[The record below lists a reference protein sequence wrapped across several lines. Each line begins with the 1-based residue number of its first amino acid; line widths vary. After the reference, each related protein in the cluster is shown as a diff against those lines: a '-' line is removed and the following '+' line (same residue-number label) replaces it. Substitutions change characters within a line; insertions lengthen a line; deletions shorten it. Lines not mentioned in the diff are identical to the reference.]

1 MSSDIIHPS
10 VAVPVRRRQV
20 FYLPGYDP
28 FPPRRYRELYR
39 REAAEQAAIS
49 GYSIALQAREDSRGF
64 GWRVVAEI
72 DAIRTET
79 DVDVLVWS
87 DIVRASRPAS
97 ILVTYIDALRTAWIY
112 LSTGALFR
120 LVRLRKGPVVAA
132 LYPVV
137 VLLVQAQL
145 AALAGWAVW
154 RGAGAILPGGW
165 GAVGVP
171 AAFAAAYAVL
181 RAFKRADG
189 RIFAYYLMH
198 DFAYAAAGR
207 GAYAPDLEAR
217 IEVFA
222 GQIAS
227 ALEGDVDEVLVVGH
241 SSGAHLA
248 VSAVARAR
256 TARTQGARPALSL
269 LTLGHVVPMMTFL
282 PKATRLRGDLKA
294 LSQTADVTW
303 LDVSA
308 PGDGC
313 CFALCDPV
321 AVSGQ
326 GEGARWPV
334 VISARFTATL
344 SAARRRALRWRF
356 FRIHFQYL
364 CAFDDPRGYD
374 YFRITA
380 GPKTLAEQVTGR
392 KQSPS
397 RRTRPQTAFTQAES
411 T

>member
-1 MSSDIIHPS
+1 MSSETFPPS
-10 VAVPVRRRQV
+10 NTAPVTRRQV
-20 FYLPGYDP
+20 FYVPGYDP

-39 REAAEQAAIS
+39 REAAAQAAIA
-49 GYSIALQAREDSRGF
+49 GYRIALHPRGERRGS
-64 GWRVVAEI
+64 GWRVLAEI
-72 DAIRTET
+72 DGSVTET
-79 DVDVLVWS
+79 DVEVLVWS
-87 DIVRASRPAS
+87 DIVRASRPTS
-97 ILVTYIDALRTAWIY
+97 ILATYLGALRTAWIY

-132 LYPVV
+132 LYPVAA
-137 VLLVQAQL
+137 LLVQAQL
-145 AALAGWAVW
+145 AALAGWVAW
-154 RGAGAILPGGW
+154 RAAGAVLPVGW
-165 GAVGVP
+165 GAAGALTAVI
-171 AAFAAAYAVL
+171 AAYAVL
-181 RAFKRADG
+181 RAFERADG
-189 RIFAYYLMH
+189 RLFAYYLMH

-217 IEVFA
+217 IVTFA
-222 GQIAS
+222 DQIAS
-227 ALEGDVDEVLVVGH
+227 ALASDVDEVLVVGH

-256 TARTQGARPALSL
+256 SARASGSGPALSL

-294 LSQTADVTW
+294 LSQAADLTW

-380 GPKTLAEQVTGR
+380 GPRTLGAWVKGR
-392 KQSPS
+392 KHSPS
-397 RRTRPQTAFTQAES
+397 RRSRPQTAFTQAEPS
-411 T
+411 